1 MKPAIPL
8 RKKILRAGYRLLRFC
23 CYAVLIFVALDC
35 LFPVDSTLEFAPLVR
50 TRDGNVTHAFL
61 TRDQQWRFE
70 TRLDELTPEL
80 KEAIIFKEDRYFHHH
95 FGINPLA
102 VGRALIHNIFRLKRT
117 SGASTITM
125 QVARLQA
132 PKRRTY
138 FNKAI
143 EMFRAMQLE
152 THYSKDEI
160 LRLYL
165 NLVPYG
171 SNIQGVKAASL
182 LYFNKSPDQLSLAE
196 LTALSIIPNRPNSLV
211 IGKDN
216 PKIVLERN
224 KWLLRFKEAKLF
236 PPQVIDDALK
246 EPLDAY
252 RHNAPDGIPQLAW
265 RLRFNLPATLDI
277 HATIDPGM
285 QLKAEQIVYRYV
297 ASLKLQQV
305 FNAAV
310 IITDNRTHEVLTY
323 IGSPDFDDRAHQG
336 QVDGVKAL
344 RSPGSTL
351 KPFLYGLAYDAGMIT
366 PQTMIADVPVNLNGY
381 TPENYDLQF
390 RGNVSVDEALRHSLN
405 IPAIKVLQQF
415 TVPHFT
421 QKLGE
426 AGFTSVWQQRK
437 KVGISMILGGVTV
450 WLQELTAL
458 FSAFANRG
466 VYHPLR
472 WTKGTGTDTSA
483 GRPILSPGANYMVC
497 KTLCELSRPDLPN
510 GFDITRN
517 IPRIAWKT
525 GTSYGRKDAWSIGFN
540 GRYTIGVWLG
550 NFDGKGI
557 TSLSGAT
564 TATPLLFELFNAI
577 DQNAGADWLQAP
589 PELAAR
595 FVCKLTGMVP
605 ADGCTD
611 QVMDYY
617 IPGISGNERCN
628 HQRDVWVS
636 ADERFAYCTTC
647 LPVNGYQT
655 KTYPNIS
662 PELAAFYDEH
672 HISYQKIPPHNPSC
686 SRTFDGQPPV
696 ISTLQNGMT
705 YLIVDPEKQQLQLG
719 CTTANDVQQ
728 VYWYINNKFLGS
740 ARRGEKMLFTP
751 TGNVIKISCTDDK
764 GRNTDIEVKVKF
776 L

>member
-8 RKKILRAGYRLLRFC
+8 QKKILRAGYRLLRIC

-35 LFPVDSTLEFAPLVR
+35 LFPVNSTLEFAPLVR

-405 IPAIKVLQQF
+405 IPAIKVISHTFPGRIIQDSAGKLLSHTEKVIFTHPQLAGGNTIIIKINFNRKQVLGHHHHIHRILGASYGKHQYTGILQKVERTQ
-415 TVPHFT
+415 VKIRHRHLGRNLESVLKKGIEEQDEEKKQGFT
-421 QKLGE
+421 QHIGYYMKLAYSNWHKE
-426 AGFTSVWQQRK
+426 PAYDD
-437 KVGISMILGGVTV
+437 MIRS
-450 WLQELTAL
+450 ELSQL
-458 FSAFANRG
+458 
-466 VYHPLR
+466 
-472 WTKGTGTDTSA
+472 TKGE
-483 GRPILSPGANYMVC
+483 LQYEPG
-497 KTLCELSRPDLPN
+497 
-510 GFDITRN
+510 GFKGYPYQPAAIGIDHTYHCVWHYG
-517 IPRIAWKT
+517 PGWH
-525 GTSYGRKDAWSIGFN
+525 SYRHGG
-540 GRYTIGVWLG
+540 
-550 NFDGKGI
+550 
-557 TSLSGAT
+557 
-564 TATPLLFELFNAI
+564 
-577 DQNAGADWLQAP
+577 DQI
-589 PELAAR
+589 
-595 FVCKLTGMVP
+595 C
-605 ADGCTD
+605 
-611 QVMDYY
+611 
-617 IPGISGNERCN
+617 
-628 HQRDVWVS
+628 
-636 ADERFAYCTTC
+636 
-647 LPVNGYQT
+647 
-655 KTYPNIS
+655 
-662 PELAAFYDEH
+662 
-672 HISYQKIPPHNPSC
+672 
-686 SRTFDGQPPV
+686 RTEQFQ
-696 ISTLQNGMT
+696 
-705 YLIVDPEKQQLQLG
+705 
-719 CTTANDVQQ
+719 
-728 VYWYINNKFLGS
+728 
-740 ARRGEKMLFTP
+740 
-751 TGNVIKISCTDDK
+751 
-764 GRNTDIEVKVKF
+764 
-776 L
+776 